1 MKHIVLLSKYIM
13 KIEYFY
19 DETKIQYYENIM
31 KYMMRLVNI
40 MNLHYPYYDIHERKR
55 IIFIWAIVSLVQRKK
70 FWDIHT

>member
-1 MKHIVLLSKYIM
+1 MKQNKNIMKHIVLLSKYIM

-40 MNLHYPYYDIHERKR
+40 MNLHYPNYDIRER
-55 IIFIWAIVSLVQRKK
+55 
-70 FWDIHT
+70 